1 MNDEVLKN
9 IDSGAHPGGGSTDKL
24 SNREISTKFAK
35 LAAAHQREP
44 DERESV
50 ESLRRRNNILRAV
63 KHLPLRGEVSEGVAQ
78 PVEEAN
84 GLQDQSLLAET
95 VTEAET
101 EAEPVLI
108 PQACICVVCKPRC
121 PMPLFLLSTRKP
133 VKVCQYC
140 LVGVHENAV

>member
-24 SNREISTKFAK
+24 ANREIATKYAK

-50 ESLRRRNNILRAV
+50 ESLRRRNNVLRAV
-63 KHLPLRGEVSEGVAQ
+63 KHLPPRGEASEGAHL
-78 PVEEAN
+78 PVEEEGERAPDEFLVIEN
-84 GLQDQSLLAET
+84 

-101 EAEPVLI
+101 QAEPVLI
-108 PQACICVVCKPRC
+108 PTACTCVVCKPRY

-133 VKVCQYC
+133 IKVCQYC
-140 LVGVHENAV
+140 LTGTHAI